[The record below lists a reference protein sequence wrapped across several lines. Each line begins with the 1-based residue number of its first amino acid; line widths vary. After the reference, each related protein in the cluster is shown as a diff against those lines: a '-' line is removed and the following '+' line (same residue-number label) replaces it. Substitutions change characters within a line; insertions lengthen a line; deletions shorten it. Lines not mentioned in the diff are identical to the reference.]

1 MRSFFK
7 MFFAS
12 LLAIVIFTLIVF
24 FFFVAWVANL
34 TSVSKPKVNA
44 QSVLVIDLGQH
55 YKEQVQRNSLGALT
69 GDEEKDVPSLY
80 DVVRLIDRAKTDKNI
95 SGIYLQ
101 CNPSPNGFAAS

>member
-12 LLAIVIFTLIVF
+12 LLAIVIFTLIIF

-34 TSVSKPKVNA
+34 TSASKPKIDS

-55 YKEQVQRNSLGALT
+55 YKEQVQQNLLGSLR
-69 GDEEKDVPSLY
+69 GDEEKDVPGLY
-80 DVVRLIDRAKTDKNI
+80 DVVRLINKAKTDEKI
-95 SGIYLQ
+95 SGIY
-101 CNPSPNGFAAS
+101 